1 MSVEKNVATV
11 STEVSA
17 MIMKAE
23 MIRTLVGGTDAMRA
37 AGERYLPKE
46 EAESVALYKNRLK
59 RSTLFNATKKTVKD
73 MTGKVF
79 FKPIVLKENVPE
91 ALKTIAENID
101 ATGRHLN
108 VFAKDV
114 FADVLQPGI
123 GYLLADM
130 PPLATDQPN
139 TIAAEKAQNRRPY
152 LVYIPL
158 ESVLGWKSTL
168 QNGAEVL
175 TQFRFRETV
184 YEQDGEWH
192 EKAVSQVRVL
202 SPGAWEVWRE
212 TSDKSWVKVAEGTT
226 TLSYVPIVPVSFGRT
241 GFMQAEPPLG
251 ELAELN
257 VAHWQS
263 SSDQRNILHV
273 ARVPILFGAGFSDE
287 SAIAIGASSM
297 VRAQDTSAKLQF
309 VEHSGQ
315 AIGAGRDDLKDL
327 EFQMQTMGLQLL
339 VPSPGQKTA
348 TGEVRDDAKE
358 NSPLAAMAR
367 ALEDALEVAF
377 GMMADYLGLGV
388 DAGGELEVNKDFGV
402 QSGFSQDLQLLLD
415 ASNARQ
421 ISPETFWA
429 EWKRRG
435 ILSDSF
441 DPAVE
446 KDRLASA
453 APELNGAPLD
463 LNQ

>member
-1 MSVEKNVATV
+1 
-11 STEVSA
+11 
-17 MIMKAE
+17 
-23 MIRTLVGGTDAMRA
+23 
-37 AGERYLPKE
+37 
-46 EAESVALYKNRLK
+46 
-59 RSTLFNATKKTVKD
+59 
-73 MTGKVF
+73 
-79 FKPIVLKENVPE
+79 
-91 ALKTIAENID
+91 
-101 ATGRHLN
+101 
-108 VFAKDV
+108 
-114 FADVLQPGI
+114 
-123 GYLLADM
+123 M

-297 VRAQDTSAKLQF
+297 VRAQDPSAKLQF

-339 VPSPGQKTA
+339 VPNPGQKTA

-415 ASNARQ
+415 AANARQ

-435 ILSDSF
+435 ILADSF
-441 DPAVE
+441 DEQVE

-453 APELNGAPLD
+453 APELDADPLD

>member
-1 MSVEKNVATV
+1 MSVERNVATV
-11 STEVSA
+11 SAEVTA
-17 MIMKAE
+17 MITKAE

-59 RSTLFNATKKTVKD
+59 RSTLFNATKKTIKD

-91 ALKTIAENID
+91 ALKVIAENID

-130 PPLATDQPN
+130 PPFVTDQPN

-202 SPGAWEVWRE
+202 TPGAWEVWRE

-241 GFMQAEPPLG
+241 GFMQAEPPLS

-273 ARVPILFGAGFSDE
+273 ARVPILFGSGFSDE
-287 SAIAIGASSM
+287 STIEVGANSM
-297 VRAQDTSAKLQF
+297 VRAQDPNAKLQF
-309 VEHSGQ
+309 VEHSGH
-315 AIGAGRDDLKDL
+315 AIGAGREDLKDL

-367 ALEDALEVAF
+367 ALEDALEAAF
-377 GMMADYLGLGV
+377 GMMADYLGLGS

-415 ASNARQ
+415 AANARQ

-435 ILSDSF
+435 ILADSF
-441 DPAVE
+441 DEQVE

-453 APELNGAPLD
+453 APELDGVLLA
-463 LNQ
+463 